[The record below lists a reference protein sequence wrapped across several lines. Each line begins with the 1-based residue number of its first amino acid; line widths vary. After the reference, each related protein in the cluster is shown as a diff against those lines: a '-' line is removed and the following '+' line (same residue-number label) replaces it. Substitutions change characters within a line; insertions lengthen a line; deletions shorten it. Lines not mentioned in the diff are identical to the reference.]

1 VILSRRERR
10 GGRDLTLARLETAL
24 HLVDHI
30 NPALAADQTVVAVTA
45 TQRFQRVTDLHGT
58 ILELLKGRAGQAEI
72 LAKLGFIPLTALP
85 PGTRG
90 F

>member
-1 VILSRRERR
+1 VIFSGPERR
-10 GGRDLTLARLETAL
+10 PGRDSALTRLETAL

-58 ILELLKGRAGQAEI
+58 ILELLKGRARQADNG
-72 LAKLGFIPLTALP
+72 KMGFIPLATKP
-85 PGTRG
+85 PETRG